1 MKRYI
6 TALLV
11 AANLIAGCSEQD
23 SACCSKPAESALEH
37 TGAPLKASL
46 AAHTTEMSLYNLD
59 AEWTNQHGEQ
69 LQLEALKG
77 KIQMVAMIYT
87 GCDYACPRI
96 IADLKR
102 IEAAIKEYKRSDV
115 GIVLV
120 TMDPAN
126 DTAEKLKA
134 FATKNKLDAD
144 RWTLL
149 TSNENNIQELSALLN
164 VKYKKESNGYIA
176 HSNII
181 TVLDAEGE
189 MVHQQEGLGID
200 PDETVNAISTLL
212 KKI

>member
-6 TALLV
+6 ITLLV
-11 AANLIAGCSEQD
+11 LANLLAGCTQQD
-23 SACCSKPAESALEH
+23 SACCSKPAETVMEH
-37 TGAPLKASL
+37 SSTPASL
-46 AAHTTEMSLYNLD
+46 ASHTTEMSLYNLESVWVD
-59 AEWTNQHGEQ
+59 QQGEQ
-69 LQLEALKG
+69 QQLDAFKG

-102 IEAAIKEYKRSDV
+102 IEDGIKDYNRSDV
-115 GIVLV
+115 GIVLI
-120 TMDPAN
+120 TLDPEN
-126 DTAEKLKA
+126 DTSEKLQV
-134 FATKNKLDAD
+134 FAAKNKLNAD
-144 RWTLL
+144 RWVLL
-149 TSNENNIQELSALLN
+149 TSQDGNIRELAALLN

-181 TVLDAEGE
+181 TVLDEEGE
-189 MVHQQEGLGID
+189 IVHQQEGLGID